1 MEMRRR
7 RSVRER
13 VPMSREPP
21 SPISGS
27 LGHRLAQT
35 GTGTR
40 PSQYAITPLSI
51 HSPALR
57 LSRRLLAHSIIL
69 TFHNGHNSTDISQ
82 TLKRYPALIHIPH
95 SATQQP
101 GSCLPYLSNTIH
113 VRLSITAPNQQ
124 IRLQSSDMS
133 QNHDRTSQLHARP
146 SPSSPHAY

>member
-1 MEMRRR
+1 
-7 RSVRER
+7 
-13 VPMSREPP
+13 MSREPP
-21 SPISGS
+21 SPISVVHWLSGS
-27 LGHRLAQT
+27 GSGT

-69 TFHNGHNSTDISQ
+69 TFHNRHNSTDISQ

-101 GSCLPYLSNTIH
+101 GSGLPYLSNTIH

-133 QNHDRTSQLHARP
+133 QNHDRTSQLYARP

>member
-1 MEMRRR
+1 
-7 RSVRER
+7 
-13 VPMSREPP
+13 MSREPP
-21 SPISGS
+21 SPISGA
-27 LGHRLAQT
+27 LGHWHRLALALA
-35 GTGTR
+35 R
-40 PSQYAITPLSI
+40 VHHNMPSLLSR
-51 HSPALR
+51 STLR
-57 LSRRLLAHSIIL
+57 LSDFPGVYLSHSIIL

-101 GSCLPYLSNTIH
+101 GSGLPYLSNTIH

-133 QNHDRTSQLHARP
+133 QNHDRTSQLYARP